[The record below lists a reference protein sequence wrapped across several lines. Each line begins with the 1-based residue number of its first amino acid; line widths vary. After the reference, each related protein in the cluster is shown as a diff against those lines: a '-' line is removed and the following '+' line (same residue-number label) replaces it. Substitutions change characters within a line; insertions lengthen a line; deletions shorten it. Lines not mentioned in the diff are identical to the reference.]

1 MMRTRSKKGLTLV
14 ELAICCAITLLLG
27 GACLSLLLSG
37 RSLFDKGAQS
47 ANSTMETDILQTF
60 MMQQL
65 PAAMEI
71 EQITDRDSVQPSTA
85 STLSVEDGAL
95 VICRNGTEIQLSTI
109 TELHYT
115 IIRAGI
121 SASHTAAP
129 QLCYTVHFKDGSSF
143 NAGFVLVNMKYDAAM
158 DTLQGS
164 LSENPLRIYP
174 ARAGT

>member
-1 MMRTRSKKGLTLV
+1 MMCTRSKKGLTLV

-27 GACLSLLLSG
+27 SACLSLLLSG

-47 ANSTMETDILQTF
+47 ANSAMEYDILQTF

-65 PAAMEI
+65 PSAVEI
-71 EQITDRDSVQPSTA
+71 EQIATPDSVQS
-85 STLSVEDGAL
+85 SKVGTLSVEDGAL
-95 VICRNGTEIQLSTI
+95 VICTGSTVI
-109 TELHYT
+109 RLTTISDLQYT
-115 IIRAGI
+115 MIRAGH

-158 DTLQGS
+158 DTLHGS